1 MERSDDGINWA
12 RSLLEDK
19 KARRIACVEAFKAA
33 DTDGDGTLDEQEAR
47 SCLESVCE
55 RVGAHLNLD
64 PEKVE
69 ELFALADKD
78 DTATMEF
85 SEFISFFRT
94 VLASCVRQAEKAA
107 EVAAAAKAAE
117 EEAATIAAEAA
128 AAAKVVVGDSAASN
142 DAEQEEAAKAVDE
155 AEAATEEE
163 EAGPVLAVK
172 AVTRAADEA
181 GATADMMAAEVT
193 AVEVTAAEVK
203 AAEPEVTAAEVKA
216 AEPEVTAVVDGS
228 AAMGKAPGAP
238 QMPAAALPLTLPTAS
253 ELLALISSQPGGE
266 GFLDAAELMAR
277 NEKALRRCYERFEA
291 ARAHAPHLPPW
302 LEVE

>member
-1 MERSDDGINWA
+1 MKCGVPMERSDDGINWA

-203 AAEPEVTAAEVKA
+203 AAEPEVTA
-216 AEPEVTAVVDGS
+216 VVDGS

>member
-203 AAEPEVTAAEVKA
+203 AAEPEVTA
-216 AEPEVTAVVDGS
+216 VVDGS

>member
-1 MERSDDGINWA
+1 M
-12 RSLLEDK
+12 
-19 KARRIACVEAFKAA
+19 
-33 DTDGDGTLDEQEAR
+33 
-47 SCLESVCE
+47 
-55 RVGAHLNLD
+55 
-64 PEKVE
+64 
-69 ELFALADKD
+69 
-78 DTATMEF
+78 
-85 SEFISFFRT
+85 
-94 VLASCVRQAEKAA
+94 
-107 EVAAAAKAAE
+107 
-117 EEAATIAAEAA
+117 
-128 AAAKVVVGDSAASN
+128 
-142 DAEQEEAAKAVDE
+142 
-155 AEAATEEE
+155 
-163 EAGPVLAVK
+163 LAVK

-193 AVEVTAAEVK
+193 AV
-203 AAEPEVTAAEVKA
+203 EVTAAEVKA